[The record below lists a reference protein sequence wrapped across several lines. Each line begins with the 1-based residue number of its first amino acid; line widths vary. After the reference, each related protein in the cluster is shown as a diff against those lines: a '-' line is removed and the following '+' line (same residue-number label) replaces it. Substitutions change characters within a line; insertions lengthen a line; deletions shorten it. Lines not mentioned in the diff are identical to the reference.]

1 MKHNSDN
8 SSDVWVGEAEPAT
21 TEATTGLGLQKS
33 AGNAAPATRG
43 GGSAKMMPMPLI
55 TFETSKALTNKGKCQ
70 GSVCQ
75 YFRFNTGGAKFPNL
89 INNAKY
95 KTSTLDLAQK
105 ITDGTFRV
113 TGNEIPSDSD
123 MASMLE
129 GYVKAPEHGECVFW
143 TRR

>member
-1 MKHNSDN
+1 
-8 SSDVWVGEAEPAT
+8 
-21 TEATTGLGLQKS
+21 
-33 AGNAAPATRG
+33 
-43 GGSAKMMPMPLI
+43 MMPMPLI

-95 KTSTLDLAQK
+95 KTSTIDLAQK

-129 GYVKAPEHGECVFW
+129 GYVKAPEDGEHIFW
-143 TRR
+143 TRRSACSLDRQRLLLWFAVARFCLSLCLPLARTFASR